1 MRPSYQSQRGSALIV
16 AIFVIVVTSLLV
28 ATLSGLLRT
37 NNESVV
43 TEVYGTRAFTAAQ
56 SGLQQGMNQLFPLD
70 SEMQACPAVDTS
82 MDFSDAKGLQNCE
95 VSIQCMSDNYE
106 SDTHYRLIATGEC
119 TVGAQVT
126 TRVLAM
132 EARTLE

>member
-37 NNESVV
+37 SNESVV

-56 SGLQQGMNQLFPLD
+56 SGLQQGMNQ
-70 SEMQACPAVDTS
+70 
-82 MDFSDAKGLQNCE
+82 
-95 VSIQCMSDNYE
+95 
-106 SDTHYRLIATGEC
+106 
-119 TVGAQVT
+119 
-126 TRVLAM
+126 
-132 EARTLE
+132 